1 MDVAAYLFEIRQI
14 QGFIFAT
21 GKLRDAAGA
30 SDLLDSISGDGPDDK
45 TKGLAGQIIAK
56 TVPDAKVFRAAGGAL
71 DLTCPSL
78 PALHHFRAV
87 FRLALADRA
96 PGLVYSDS
104 IATGADGTE
113 ARTNARAAIVV
124 GGPVRGIALPLGSPI
139 VRPAPKSGGSPVAV
153 KGMTNDKGRC
163 RITEEFTDRPTLAAR
178 HWPARDQGSLVTKFV
193 PDGVTG
199 LCWPNVFV
207 GDEKGDGG
215 GTDPRRVLYEPIPF
229 PFGAAEM
236 PRIAILHADANGMGA
251 VYAATAKKMPE
262 RMRDLSQALT
272 RATSRAVKTAMAEVI
287 GKAVPFG
294 ENHVVPARPIIL
306 GGDDVSLILRADLAV
321 DFALDFIRAFEA
333 ESRAALKSIDGLAG
347 ALASATPPPGFERPP
362 ASKEGPYLT
371 TKVGIV
377 VIGPNQPFRQAYE
390 LAESLCKAVRDVRT
404 SRIAFHRV
412 TGAEIPGSTSEIAD
426 GAKAGGF
433 TLWRARHDSAGIVA
447 LRTLAQLLEKDEIG
461 RGALRRVPEVLK
473 TDAVEAQRLYQRSLD
488 VVKGRNPALWD
499 ELEAALK
506 GAEMPDLK
514 EKPET
519 EENPVWCP
527 LLQAHDLAHID
538 RSQA

>member
-124 GGPVRGIALPLGSPI
+124 GGRCAASHYRWARPLCGRRQS
-139 VRPAPKSGGSPVAV
+139 RGSPVAV

-251 VYAATAKKMPE
+251 VTRRRRRKCRSGCAT
-262 RMRDLSQALT
+262 SQALT